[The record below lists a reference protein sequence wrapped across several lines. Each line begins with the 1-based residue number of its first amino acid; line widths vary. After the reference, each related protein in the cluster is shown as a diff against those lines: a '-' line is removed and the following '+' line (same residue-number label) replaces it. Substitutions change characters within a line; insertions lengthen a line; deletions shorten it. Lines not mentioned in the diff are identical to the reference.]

1 MGATTIDRIS
11 AVRRGNDVNKHF
23 QIKCFHKGGLAALI
37 FLFVLGVPSV
47 FCSTQRARWSLALRQ
62 RVGSLSICYTTVAY
76 YVPRRPKRILV
87 LAHGFPW
94 TDGTVP
100 DGKLTAYARADA
112 ERWSDFAEAN
122 NAILLVLPSAGRLLH
137 RAGTRLVMSIL
148 KVVEQQPV
156 DVELVQLATPLSRS
170 RALLL
175 VVVSEVAV
183 SRKSLPVRGNVERG
197 LAPGERF
204 SRRPAELG
212 RHQIAMKIRLR
223 NGAGEL
229 QTSRGLSSQLDH
241 AAGSHLLSEVGHLCR
256 DALSSRG
263 CAFQLDLEP
272 YWFARPISGL
282 FGIRILSISQ
292 SGLTERSDLESRKP
306 GQVEGI
312 ALRDAKK

>member
-1 MGATTIDRIS
+1 MLCVCASSIKPRTT
-11 AVRRGNDVNKHF
+11 
-23 QIKCFHKGGLAALI
+23 AASM
-37 FLFVLGVPSV
+37 F
-47 FCSTQRARWSLALRQ
+47 
-62 RVGSLSICYTTVAY
+62 
-76 YVPRRPKRILV
+76 RP
-87 LAHGFPW
+87 G
-94 TDGTVP
+94 D
-100 DGKLTAYARADA
+100 
-112 ERWSDFAEAN
+112 
-122 NAILLVLPSAGRLLH
+122 VLPSAGRLLH

-156 DVELVQLATPLSRS
+156 DVELVQLANPLSRS

-212 RHQIAMKIRLR
+212 RHQKAMKIRLR

-292 SGLTERSDLESRKP
+292 SGLTKRSDLESRKP
-306 GQVEGI
+306 GQVESI
-312 ALRDAKK
+312 ALRDAQEQRTSMGSSLPDVFLLRYHQIDVDQGLALPSRADSAFLWV